1 MLEQVADLRSKLRA
15 QAQEIFIFLTNPM
28 PRKLLML
35 TVHKQAF
42 NAWPAKWRQCLMCWP
57 FPHVLPTVDSCML
70 YFIAFFFYSACIAID
85 HQYCLATASKAVFT
99 VNTLVEPSCGLVS
112 NVLNRI
118 PPLYVIAKQLQFQM
132 HCTVCHWQ
140 LHWQKGGLQ
149 FYQTAKWNV

>member
-70 YFIAFFFYSACIAID
+70 YFIAFFFLLGMHSNWSPILPSNCLKGGLHSEHTCRTFLWSCIKCAEQDPPFVRYSKTVTISNALHCLPLTIA
-85 HQYCLATASKAVFT
+85 LT
-99 VNTLVEPSCGLVS
+99 
-112 NVLNRI
+112 
-118 PPLYVIAKQLQFQM
+118 
-132 HCTVCHWQ
+132 
-140 LHWQKGGLQ
+140 KGGLQ